1 MLSSLIDGL
10 VSLPPWLLLA
20 LVFLLP
26 ALEASLFLG
35 LVFPG
40 ETIVVLGGV
49 SAHGGHVSL
58 VAVIL
63 LAVAGAIV
71 GDQVG
76 FHVGRRYGPGLVS
89 RIPEESRRARQVD
102 AALGFVRRRG
112 SSAVALGR
120 WTASL
125 RSIVPGVAGMSGM
138 DSRRFTVANAAG
150 GILWAVTVAVA
161 GFLAG
166 ASYKRLEARFG
177 LVGDVLLGAAVLLGV
192 GWWGWRWYRR
202 RTGRAD

>member
-1 MLSSLIDGL
+1 MLNSLLDGL
-10 VSLPPWLLLA
+10 VSLPPWLLLT

-49 SAHGGHVSL
+49 SAHAGHVSL
-58 VAVIL
+58 TAVVL
-63 LAVAGAIV
+63 LAVAGAII

-89 RIPEESRRARQVD
+89 RIPEQTRRAKQVE

-112 SSAVALGR
+112 ATAVALGR

-125 RSIVPGVAGMSGM
+125 RSVVPGVAGLSGM
-138 DSRRFTVANAAG
+138 DSRRFTIANAAG
-150 GILWAVTVAVA
+150 GTVWAVAVAVA

-166 ASYKRLEARFG
+166 ASYKRLEAKFG
-177 LVGDVLLGAAVLLGV
+177 LVGDVLLAAVVLFGI
-192 GWWGWRWYRR
+192 GWWGWRWYQR
-202 RTGRAD
+202 RTAPAE